1 MSYKYLVL
9 LTTAFSPFFALQ
21 SENNIPSENKLNS
34 KGANKIAKIAKVA
47 IPSSVPSTL
56 IVKVAFKQFTLTY
69 SKKQVAITG
78 YMMDLSL
85 DRKKC
90 NAHIIDRFNQDIK
103 KIIRTNKKAL
113 LKKNSKKNIETLQV
127 SIAGKIYFV
136 RGRSKAGAIFLSLPR
151 EIVRMKWEERLNC
164 EKNKN

>member
-1 MSYKYLVL
+1 MSCLNKYLVL
-9 LTTAFSPFFALQ
+9 LTTAFFPFFALY
-21 SENNIPSENKLNS
+21 SENNIPSKSKNKLNS
-34 KGANKIAKIAKVA
+34 KGANKIARVG
-47 IPSSVPSTL
+47 STLVPSIL
-56 IVKVAFKQFTLTY
+56 IVKTALKQFTLTY

-127 SIAGKIYFV
+127 SIAGKIYFI

-164 EKNKN
+164 EKNKK